1 MKCTQTNVLTP
12 QKWFCYY
19 SQCEASEY
27 FHLWLRK
34 LISDNACIPSIVGMV
49 GSEISNHMDISVIDL
64 VFVIQSQ
71 SSQTQRLI

>member
-1 MKCTQTNVLTP
+1 MYLHHKSDFVIIVSVRLVSIFICD
-12 QKWFCYY
+12 
-19 SQCEASEY
+19 S
-27 FHLWLRK
+27 K